1 MAAPPVVAL
10 EIGTSKTMALVG
22 ELREDN
28 YIMITGSGETV
39 SKGVRK
45 GDVIDVDGA
54 AESVKAALEMA
65 EEIGKVTIRQVY
77 LSFAGGHIQ
86 SLTNRGTVPIVSRDR
101 VISDE
106 DVAQVCQVARAVSL
120 SQEREIFHSLSQ
132 QFEIDDHE
140 RVMRPEGMAGARLSH
155 DMLILHCLRNRL
167 ETTVRMV
174 RSIPIHV
181 EDVVFSG
188 LCSAL
193 AVLTPEQKK
202 SGVVAVDLGAGKTD
216 YVVYAGN
223 VAVSAGVV
231 AVGGR
236 PCDQRHRVGVQ
247 HFDQPGGAVEMQLR
261 QRAGR
266 ARAETAAGLA
276 AAGGGLP
283 GAVGKFERAAD
294 GGGGARGRDAGHCPR
309 PPGEGRRVLAPR
321 GRRGV
326 NRGRRAPE
334 ERRRSGREGLWPA
347 LRDGLPAGRDRN
359 GHRVGRSGVRDVRRP
374 GAARLQGAGG
384 NAPHADAE
392 ALAERGSRTMNRGVD
407 RHG

>member
-231 AVGGR
+231 AVGGDHVTNDIALAFNISTSQAER
-236 PCDQRHRVGVQ
+236 LKCSSGSAQAAPAQRLQRASLPPEVGFPGRSVSLSALQTVVEARVAETLGIVRGRLEKDGVFSHLGAGVVLTGGGVHLKNVVDLAEKVFGLPCATGCPRGVTGMATVSDGPEYATCAGLVQ
-247 HFDQPGGAVEMQLR
+247 HGFKAQEETRRTPTLKRWLKGVL
-261 QRAGR
+261 GR
-266 ARAETAAGLA
+266 
-276 AAGGGLP
+276 
-283 GAVGKFERAAD
+283 
-294 GGGGARGRDAGHCPR
+294 
-309 PPGEGRRVLAPR
+309 
-321 GRRGV
+321 
-326 NRGRRAPE
+326 
-334 ERRRSGREGLWPA
+334 
-347 LRDGLPAGRDRN
+347 
-359 GHRVGRSGVRDVRRP
+359 
-374 GAARLQGAGG
+374 
-384 NAPHADAE
+384 
-392 ALAERGSRTMNRGVD
+392 
-407 RHG
+407 